1 MVFMII
7 IVISF
12 LEERQEVVTILFF
25 LDEML

>member
-7 IVISF
+7 IVIGF

>member
-7 IVISF
+7 IVIDF